1 VYVKA
6 VAKVS
11 AADVQTSLQ
20 ELIESRLHS
29 EMPAAFKQLEEAQ
42 RAYREGE
49 LRGVLKGQRESTRS
63 TLQRQLTQ
71 RFGGL
76 TPAAVARLES
86 ATLDE
91 LDAMTLRVLT
101 AATVDEVLGGS

>member
-1 VYVKA
+1 M
-6 VAKVS
+6 
-11 AADVQTSLQ
+11 QTSLQ
-20 ELIESRLHS
+20 ELIESRLHP
-29 EMPAAFKQLEEAQ
+29 EMLAAFKQLEEAQ

-49 LRGVLKGQRESTRS
+49 LRGVLKGELRGERAVLTR
-63 TLQRQLTQ
+63 LLTQ

-91 LDAMTLRVLT
+91 LDAMTLRVFT